1 VGHRV
6 EVGRPAVNRLRDHLT
21 RQLAKKIQAHGLVIW
36 EDDGGEYRDVAST
49 VAPDGVRFEAFDGSW
64 YELRHRIEDTLAGDR
79 PTALVVYGP
88 APPDDDPLAETRAAG
103 AEFTRKLSTL
113 VRQALTGQLTEGRI
127 SEIARKART
136 LAEAEAAVAGDS
148 NADVRLI
155 SLFGTSDT
163 TRMFTMV
170 LTGEADS
177 RLDEATA
184 WPAVSDLSRD
194 AVGASVEGSGD
205 RLRDALF
212 RHLLL
217 TELGLAGAGELPT
230 ALAHAWQPGCSARQ
244 RTAVEVLDRL
254 RGTREGMRVYRRLAS
269 DADEALSL
277 SVTLPWQPGI
287 DTVVGT
293 EATERTAFTEATR
306 LLDTGNVDA
315 ARSIAEGRLANS
327 PWAADPTTGW
337 GPRWRAVDTVAYL
350 RSQIHGAPLP
360 STPAGMLSWYAEQGW
375 KVDRAHRRLE
385 LARTELG
392 VFGELEQA
400 LTAARAAYDEWL
412 DALLTRFTSSLADG
426 ALDPGQLVR
435 QGDVHQRFV
444 AAGPP
449 ARTAYVWVDALRYE
463 LGVELVEALRPVAEG
478 LTIEPAVAAAPTIT
492 PVGMANLL
500 PDAASMLRV
509 GLDGDQISVTVG
521 ATTVKDVPARRN
533 LLRARHGS
541 VADLDL
547 NDAAQKGEKALAN
560 AIGNADL
567 VLLRSQ
573 EVDAAGE
580 SGLLSVAWSH
590 FETVINLLASVVARL
605 AQAGV
610 ERVVIS
616 ADHGFIALGQD
627 LGSQRVVD
635 VPAGAAGTTKRR
647 VFVGRGGV
655 PNPATVR
662 VPLAACGVTS
672 DLDIVVPRGLAV
684 FKAGGGR
691 QFFHGGLSP
700 QELVI
705 PVIVVDL
712 AKAPEPQKL
721 QVSVHV
727 AGDRITTG
735 VFAAALSFS
744 GDLFTDR
751 LTVRVVAAEPAGQPV
766 ARVVSGDGYEPES
779 GAITVST
786 GRPSVLTFQV
796 TANLATGDDVDLQ
809 VLDART
815 GRKLAASTVAVSAHI
830 LVEDSLD

>member
-1 VGHRV
+1 MS
-6 EVGRPAVNRLRDHLT
+6 RLRDHLT
-21 RQLAKKIQAHGLVIW
+21 DQLAKKVQAHGLVIW
-36 EDDGGEYRDVAST
+36 EDDAGEYRDIASI
-49 VAPDGVRFEAFDGSW
+49 VAPEEVRFEAFDGSW
-64 YELRHRIEDTLAGDR
+64 YELRHRIEDSLAGDQ
-79 PTALVVYGP
+79 PPALVIYGP
-88 APPDDDPLAETRAAG
+88 SPPDDDPLAETRAAG
-103 AEFTRKLSTL
+103 AEFTRKLATL

-127 SEIARKART
+127 NEMARKART
-136 LAEAEAAVAGDS
+136 LEEAEAAVAGDS
-148 NADVRLI
+148 DADVRLI

-163 TRMFTMV
+163 TRMLTMV
-170 LTGEADS
+170 LTGEAHS
-177 RLDEATA
+177 RLDEAAA
-184 WPAVSDLSRD
+184 WPAVSGLSRD
-194 AVGASVEGSGD
+194 TVGASVEGSGD
-205 RLRDALF
+205 TLRDALF

-217 TELGLAGAGELPT
+217 TEFALAGVGELPT
-230 ALAHAWQPGCSARQ
+230 ALAHAWRPAPSARQ
-244 RTAVEVLDRL
+244 LTAVEVLDRL
-254 RGTREGMRVYRRLAS
+254 RSTREGMRVYRRLS
-269 DADEALSL
+269 NDADEALGL

-306 LLDTGNVDA
+306 LLGTGNVDA
-315 ARSIAEGRLANS
+315 VRSIAEGRLANS

-337 GPRWRAVDTVAYL
+337 GPRWRAVDAVACL
-350 RSQIHGAPLP
+350 RSEIHDAPVP
-360 STPAGMLSWYAEQGW
+360 STPARMLSWYAEQGW

-392 VFGELEQA
+392 AFGELEEA
-400 LTAARAAYDEWL
+400 LTAARTAYDEWL
-412 DALLTRFTSSLADG
+412 NALLTRFTSSFAEG

-444 AAGPP
+444 ASGSP

-500 PDAASMLRV
+500 PDAASTLRV
-509 GLDGDQISVTVG
+509 GLDGDQITVTVG
-521 ATTVKDVPARRN
+521 ATKVKDVPARRN
-533 LLRARHGS
+533 LLRSRHGT

-590 FETVINLLASVVARL
+590 FETVINLLASVVARF

-627 LGSQRVVD
+627 LGSQRVVGA
-635 VPAGAAGTTKRR
+635 PAGAAGTTKRR

-721 QVSVHV
+721 EVSVHV

-735 VFAAALSFS
+735 VFAAALTFS

-779 GAITVST
+779 GTITVST

-796 TANLATGDDVDLQ
+796 TGNLATGDDVDLQ

-815 GRKLAASTVAVSAHI
+815 GRKLASSTVAVSTPI